1 MAQQRP
7 LSPRLMI
14 YKPQLTSMMSITHRA
29 TGAALALGSLL
40 VVWWIVALATGAEYY
55 SFVQSIIASWF
66 GQLVL
71 FGFTVAVFYHL
82 SNGIRPLFWDF
93 GHNLTIEGVHRTGY
107 MVLASTVILTALTW
121 ALVIFG

>member
-7 LSPRLMI
+7 LSPHLMI

-40 VVWWIVALATGAEYY
+40 VVWWIVALASGAEYY
-55 SFVQSIIASWF
+55 SFVQSIITSWF

-82 SNGIRPLFWDF
+82 SNGIRHLFWDF
-93 GHNLTIEGVHRTGY
+93 GYNLTIEGVHRSGY
-107 MVLASTVILTALTW
+107 MVLASTVLLTAITW
-121 ALVIFG
+121 SLVLWG

>member
-7 LSPRLMI
+7 LSPHLMI

-82 SNGIRPLFWDF
+82 SNGIRHLFWDF
-93 GHNLTIEGVHRTGY
+93 GHNLTIEGVYRTGY

>member
-7 LSPRLMI
+7 LSPHLMI
-14 YKPQLTSMMSITHRA
+14 YKPQLTSIMSITHRA
-29 TGAALALGSLL
+29 TGTALALGSLM
-40 VVWWIVALATGAEYY
+40 VVWWIVALATGAGYY
-55 SFVQSIIASWF
+55 NFVQSILTSWF

-82 SNGIRPLFWDF
+82 SNGIRHLFWDF
-93 GHNLTIEGVHRTGY
+93 GYNLTIEGVHRSGY

-121 ALVIFG
+121 ALVILG

>member
-7 LSPRLMI
+7 LSPHLMI
-14 YKPQLTSMMSITHRA
+14 YKPQLTSIMSITHRA
-29 TGAALALGSLL
+29 TGTALALGSLM

-55 SFVQSIIASWF
+55 NFVQSILTSWF

-82 SNGIRPLFWDF
+82 SNGIRHLFWDF
-93 GHNLTIEGVHRTGY
+93 GYNLTIEGVHRSGY
-107 MVLASTVILTALTW
+107 MVLASTLILTALTW
-121 ALVIFG
+121 ALVIWG

>member
-7 LSPRLMI
+7 LSPHLMI
-14 YKPQLTSMMSITHRA
+14 YKPQLTSIMSITHRA
-29 TGAALALGSLL
+29 TGTALALGSLM

-55 SFVQSIIASWF
+55 NFAQSILTSWF

-82 SNGIRPLFWDF
+82 SNGIRHLFWDF
-93 GHNLTIEGVHRTGY
+93 GYNLTIEGVHRSGY
-107 MVLASTVILTALTW
+107 MVLASTVILTVLTW
-121 ALVIFG
+121 ALVILG

>member
-7 LSPRLMI
+7 LSPHLMI
-14 YKPQLTSMMSITHRA
+14 YKPQLTSILSITHRA
-29 TGAALALGSLL
+29 TGTALALGSLM

-55 SFVQSIIASWF
+55 NFVQSILTSWF

-82 SNGIRPLFWDF
+82 SNGIRHLFWDF
-93 GHNLTIEGVHRTGY
+93 GYNLTIEGVHRSGY
-107 MVLASTVILTALTW
+107 MVLASTVILTVLTW
-121 ALVIFG
+121 ALVILG

>member
-7 LSPRLMI
+7 LSPHLMI
-14 YKPQLTSMMSITHRA
+14 YKPQLTSIMSITHRA
-29 TGAALALGSLL
+29 TGTALALGSLM

-55 SFVQSIIASWF
+55 NFVQSILTSWF

-82 SNGIRPLFWDF
+82 SNGIRHLFWDF
-93 GHNLTIEGVHRTGY
+93 GYNLTIEGVHRSGY

-121 ALVIFG
+121 ALVILG

>member
-7 LSPRLMI
+7 LSPHLMI
-14 YKPQLTSMMSITHRA
+14 YKPQLTSMMSILHRA
-29 TGAALALGSLL
+29 TGAALAFGSLM

-55 SFVQSIIASWF
+55 MFVQSIMTSWF
-66 GQLVL
+66 GLLVM

-82 SNGIRPLFWDF
+82 SNGIRHLFWDF
-93 GHNLTIEGVHRTGY
+93 GYNLSIEGVHRSGY

-121 ALVIFG
+121 ALVIWG

>member
-7 LSPRLMI
+7 LSPHLMI

-40 VVWWIVALATGAEYY
+40 VVWWIVALASGAEYY
-55 SFVQSIIASWF
+55 SFVQSIITSWF

-82 SNGIRPLFWDF
+82 SNGIRHLFWDF
-93 GHNLTIEGVHRTGY
+93 GYNLTIEGVHRSGY
-107 MVLASTVILTALTW
+107 MVLASTVLLTAITW
-121 ALVIFG
+121 SLVIWG

>member
-7 LSPRLMI
+7 LSPHLMI

-55 SFVQSIIASWF
+55 SFVQSIIASWV

-71 FGFTVAVFYHL
+71 FGFTVVVFYHL
-82 SNGIRPLFWDF
+82 SNGIRHLLWDF

-107 MVLASTVILTALTW
+107 MVLASTIILTALTW
-121 ALVIFG
+121 ALVFFG

>member
-7 LSPRLMI
+7 LSPHLMI
-14 YKPQLTSMMSITHRA
+14 YKPQLTSIMSITHRA
-29 TGAALALGSLL
+29 TGTALALGSLL

-55 SFVQSIIASWF
+55 NFVQSILTSWF

-82 SNGIRPLFWDF
+82 SNGIRHLFWDF
-93 GHNLTIEGVHRTGY
+93 GYNLTIEGVHRSGY
-107 MVLASTVILTALTW
+107 MVLASTVILTVLTW
-121 ALVIFG
+121 ALVILG

>member
-7 LSPRLMI
+7 LSPHLMI
-14 YKPQLTSMMSITHRA
+14 YKPQLTSIMSITHRA
-29 TGAALALGSLL
+29 TGTALALGSLM

-55 SFVQSIIASWF
+55 NFVQLILTSWF

-82 SNGIRPLFWDF
+82 SNGIRHLFWDF
-93 GHNLTIEGVHRTGY
+93 GYNLTIEGVHRSGY
-107 MVLASTVILTALTW
+107 MVLASTVILTVLTW
-121 ALVIFG
+121 ALVILG

>member
-7 LSPRLMI
+7 LSPHLMI
-14 YKPQLTSMMSITHRA
+14 YKPQLTSIMSITHRA
-29 TGAALALGSLL
+29 TGTALALGSLM

-55 SFVQSIIASWF
+55 NFVQSILTSWF

-82 SNGIRPLFWDF
+82 SNGIRHLFWDF
-93 GHNLTIEGVHRTGY
+93 GYNLTIEGVHRSGY
-107 MVLASTVILTALTW
+107 MVLASTIILTALTW
-121 ALVIFG
+121 ALVILG

>member
-7 LSPRLMI
+7 LSPHLMI
-14 YKPQLTSMMSITHRA
+14 YKPQLTSIMSITHRA
-29 TGAALALGSLL
+29 TGTALALGSLL

-55 SFVQSIIASWF
+55 NFVQSILTSWF

-71 FGFTVAVFYHL
+71 FGFTVAIFYHL
-82 SNGIRPLFWDF
+82 SNGIRHLFWDF
-93 GHNLTIEGVHRTGY
+93 GYNLTIEGVHRSGY

-121 ALVIFG
+121 ALVILG

>member
-7 LSPRLMI
+7 LSPHLMI
-14 YKPQLTSMMSITHRA
+14 YKPQLTSIMSITHRA
-29 TGAALALGSLL
+29 TGTALALGSLM

-55 SFVQSIIASWF
+55 NFVQSILTSWF

-82 SNGIRPLFWDF
+82 SNGIRHLFWDF
-93 GHNLTIEGVHRTGY
+93 GYNLTIEGVHRSGY
-107 MVLASTVILTALTW
+107 MVLASTVILTVLTW
-121 ALVIFG
+121 ALVILG

>member
-7 LSPRLMI
+7 LSPHLMI
-14 YKPQLTSMMSITHRA
+14 YKPQLTSIMSITHRA
-29 TGAALALGSLL
+29 TGTALALGSLM

-55 SFVQSIIASWF
+55 NFVQSILTSWF

-82 SNGIRPLFWDF
+82 SNGIRHLFWDF
-93 GHNLTIEGVHRTGY
+93 GYNLTIEGVHRSGY

-121 ALVIFG
+121 ALVIWG